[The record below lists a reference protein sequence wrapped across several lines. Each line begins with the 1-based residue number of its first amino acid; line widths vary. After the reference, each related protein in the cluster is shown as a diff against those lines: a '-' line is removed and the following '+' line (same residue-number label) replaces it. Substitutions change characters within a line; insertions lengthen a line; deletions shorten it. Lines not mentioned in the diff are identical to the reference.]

1 MVIDVLKYMTNM
13 SNRKKGM
20 RKEKNL
26 RQKSSKKRMGNAS
39 MIPRPPQLNG
49 YEVKHNKVLRFVVST
64 AFAAAITFQ
73 NLLDTILF
81 TGDAGTTAYDLF
93 YMVRV
98 ARIKAWA
105 LPVVGGAES
114 ITIIFDGQTAGSQGD
129 RTVHTDTSMGIEPAY
144 FSAAPRVDTLA
155 SKFQISSGQT
165 AFFLDVPAGAVV
177 DVSLEF
183 HSDCLKQSVAAA
195 VAPVGAAVGC
205 IAFRGLDGQA
215 LSATKFI
222 VPVGLNQV

>member
-49 YEVKHNKVLRFVVST
+49 YEVKHSKVLRFVCTT
-64 AFAAAITFQ
+64 AFASAVTFQ

-81 TGDAGTTAYDLF
+81 TGDAGITAYDLF

-105 LPVVGGAES
+105 LPTIGTAES

-129 RTVHTDTSMGIEPAY
+129 REVHTDTSMGIEPA
-144 FSAAPRVDTLA
+144 FVSAAPRVDTLA
-155 SKFQISSGQT
+155 SKFQISSNNT

-183 HSDCLKQSVAAA
+183 HSDCLKQSVAAGS
-195 VAPVGAAVGC
+195 APVGAPVGC
-205 IAFRGLDGQA
+205 VAFRGLDG
-215 LSATKFI
+215 LPSASTKFQI
-222 VPVGLNQV
+222 PVGLNQV